1 MGKKASTLPT
11 GQSQYQ
17 VVGRFVPNEKYKEDN
32 AQCKVYRMN
41 LFAKNKVVARSR
53 FWYFMGRLCRVKK
66 ANGQIISVSQVHAE
80 PARGGEPGGWGGGR
94 GGASAGRAA
103 AATGARAAAAAAA
116 ALEQQLRAAGPGSL
130 RGATT
135 ACGQALTPRVRLVL
149 LQIFEKTPE
158 RVKNFGIWFRYDSRT
173 GTHNAYKEFREMALT
188 DAINSCYQDM
198 AGRSRAKSGAIQIL
212 KTAELKPEECKRP
225 TVKQFHTS
233 SIKFPLPHR
242 IAKTP
247 KEFKSTFKASKP
259 TTFC

>member
-1 MGKKASTLPT
+1 MARPLAALPPRQAHALRLRLRLLLSNSSVRL
-11 GQSQYQ
+11 G
-17 VVGRFVPNEKYKEDN
+17 
-32 AQCKVYRMN
+32 
-41 LFAKNKVVARSR
+41 LARS
-53 FWYFMGRLCRVKK
+53 
-66 ANGQIISVSQVHAE
+66 
-80 PARGGEPGGWGGGR
+80 
-94 GGASAGRAA
+94 
-103 AATGARAAAAAAA
+103 
-116 ALEQQLRAAGPGSL
+116 